1 MVALHTVTMTQS
13 AQPRPAAG
21 AIVSDPLRGSKYRV
35 LRELGKGGWGIV
47 YEAVH
52 IDLGRHFAVKVLH
65 MAFAKDPLSVER
77 MRVEAQA
84 LGHLQSRHIVEA
96 SDFGHTEDGRPF
108 FVMPR
113 LVGHTLAEELRG
125 RGCLP
130 PTEAVDLVQQ
140 LLAGLDVA
148 HRAGLVHRDVKLDNL
163 FLCDEGGGHRV
174 LKILDFGIA
183 KVLPGSTGPQP
194 LGVQTQDGAVV
205 GTPRFFPPEQAMGR
219 QVGPPA
225 DLYGA
230 GVVLYELLTGRDPFK
245 HVTGFTSLLKAHVL
259 EDAPSPSTVAPQPIE
274 PALDDVVMRT
284 LAKRPEDRYGSAAEL
299 SAALTRALKWAPSVR
314 VEAPPDPPA
323 PLPERS
329 VVEPLSRAALVPPTR
344 GVPLRVACVLVVAG
358 AALSALVAAAVV
370 RGP

>member
-1 MVALHTVTMTQS
+1 MTKL
-13 AQPRPAAG
+13 AQPPPAAG
-21 AIVSDPLRGSKYRV
+21 AVVSDPLRGSKYRA
-35 LRELGKGGWGIV
+35 LRELGKGGWGVV

-65 MAFAKDPLSVER
+65 AAFAKDRMSVER
-77 MRVEAQA
+77 LRVEAQA

-96 SDFGHTEDGRPF
+96 SDFGHTDDGRPF

-130 PTEAVDLVQQ
+130 PWEAIDLVQQ

-148 HRAGLVHRDVKLDNL
+148 HQAGLVHRDIKLDNL

-174 LKILDFGIA
+174 LKILDFGIT
-183 KVLPGSTGPQP
+183 KVLPGGRGPQP
-194 LGVQTQDGAVV
+194 PGVQTQDGAIV
-205 GTPRFFPPEQAMGR
+205 GTPRFIPPEQAMGR
-219 QVGPPA
+219 EVGPPA

-230 GVVLYELLTGRDPFK
+230 GVVLYELLTGRDPFQ

-259 EDAPSPSTVAPQPIE
+259 EDAPAPSTVAPQPIE
-274 PALDDVVMRT
+274 PVLDDVVMRA
-284 LAKRPEDRYGSAAEL
+284 LAKRPEDRYARAADL
-299 SAALTRALKWAPSVR
+299 SAALTRALGDSRR
-314 VEAPPDPPA
+314 VAAEAHRAPPA
-323 PLPERS
+323 PLL
-329 VVEPLSRAALVPPTR
+329 EPSEIESPSQAPRGPPPR
-344 GVPLRVACVLVVAG
+344 GVTLRGACVLVVAS
-358 AALSALVAAAVV
+358 ATLAALVAAAVV